1 MKIRF
6 KKRQVYLN
14 LFLGIIWSVN
24 AIVQTVIKENPSWY
38 DYIWYPL
45 AGIYLIL
52 FYFQKKEKY
61 LSIENGIIKKN
72 RPFGD
77 KMNMND
83 IIRIKDFAGEY
94 MLTSEFQDMKINNNL
109 IDERSQNDLK
119 AELKKLN
126 VEWT

>member
-24 AIVQTVIKENPSWY
+24 AILQTVINEDPSWY

-45 AGIYLIL
+45 AVIYLIL
-52 FYFQKKEKY
+52 FYFQIKEKY
-61 LSIENGIIKKN
+61 LSIENGMIKKN

-77 KMNMND
+77 KMNLNE
-83 IIRIKDFAGEY
+83 IIRIKDFAGQY
-94 MLTSEFQDMKINNNL
+94 ILTSEFQDMKINNNL